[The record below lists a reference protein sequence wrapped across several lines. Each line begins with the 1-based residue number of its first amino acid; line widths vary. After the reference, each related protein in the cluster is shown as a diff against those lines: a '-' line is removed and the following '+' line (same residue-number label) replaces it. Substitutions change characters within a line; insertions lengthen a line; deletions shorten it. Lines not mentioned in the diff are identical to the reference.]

1 MISNISLK
9 NVLPRVFAG
18 SERELPVKDSQVW
31 LRELDFTAPNS
42 YLIEA
47 ESGTGK
53 SSLCSYIYGNRHDY
67 SGEILF
73 DGENIR
79 TFSISQWCELRTRA
93 IALLPQ
99 EMRLF
104 PELTVKEN
112 ILMGNPDATDEQV
125 YAAAKAANAHDFII
139 NLPEGYDTKVGERG
153 VKLSGGQKQRIA
165 IARVFLKN
173 PSILV
178 LDEATSALDLE
189 SEALIQDSLERLA
202 SERTTII
209 IAHRLST
216 ITHADNIFVI
226 EHGQVVENGTH
237 AELMEKQGSY
247 YNLFQVQKLN

>member
-1 MISNISLK
+1 M
-9 NVLPRVFAG
+9 PRVFAG
-18 SERELPVKDSQVW
+18 RERELPVKDSQVW

-112 ILMGNPDATDEQV
+112 ILIKNRLTDFKTESEILEMLRRLEISEKTNQLV
-125 YAAAKAANAHDFII
+125 SRLSVGQQQRVAIVRALCQPFDFLI
-139 NLPEGYDTKVGERG
+139 
-153 VKLSGGQKQRIA
+153 
-165 IARVFLKN
+165 
-173 PSILV
+173 
-178 LDEATSALDLE
+178 LDEPVSHLDERNNTIVSSLIADEVKSQSASIIATSVGNKISLPF
-189 SEALIQDSLERLA
+189 SIQISL
-202 SERTTII
+202 
-209 IAHRLST
+209 
-216 ITHADNIFVI
+216 
-226 EHGQVVENGTH
+226 
-237 AELMEKQGSY
+237 
-247 YNLFQVQKLN
+247 

>member
-1 MISNISLK
+1 MSNISLK

-112 ILMGNPDATDEQV
+112 ILIKNRLTDFKTGSEILEMLRRLEISEKTNQLV
-125 YAAAKAANAHDFII
+125 SRLSVGQQQRVAIVRALCQPFDFLI
-139 NLPEGYDTKVGERG
+139 
-153 VKLSGGQKQRIA
+153 
-165 IARVFLKN
+165 
-173 PSILV
+173 
-178 LDEATSALDLE
+178 LDEPVSHLDERNNTIVSSLIADEVKSQSASIIATSVGNKISLPF
-189 SEALIQDSLERLA
+189 SIQISL
-202 SERTTII
+202 
-209 IAHRLST
+209 
-216 ITHADNIFVI
+216 
-226 EHGQVVENGTH
+226 
-237 AELMEKQGSY
+237 
-247 YNLFQVQKLN
+247 

>member
-1 MISNISLK
+1 M
-9 NVLPRVFAG
+9 PRVFAG

-112 ILMGNPDATDEQV
+112 ILIKNRLTDFKTESEILEMLRRLEISEKTNQLV
-125 YAAAKAANAHDFII
+125 SRLSVGQQQRVAIVRALCQPFDFLI
-139 NLPEGYDTKVGERG
+139 
-153 VKLSGGQKQRIA
+153 
-165 IARVFLKN
+165 
-173 PSILV
+173 
-178 LDEATSALDLE
+178 LDEPVSHLDERNNKIVSSLIADEVKSQSASIIATSVGNKISLPF
-189 SEALIQDSLERLA
+189 SIQISL
-202 SERTTII
+202 
-209 IAHRLST
+209 
-216 ITHADNIFVI
+216 
-226 EHGQVVENGTH
+226 
-237 AELMEKQGSY
+237 
-247 YNLFQVQKLN
+247 